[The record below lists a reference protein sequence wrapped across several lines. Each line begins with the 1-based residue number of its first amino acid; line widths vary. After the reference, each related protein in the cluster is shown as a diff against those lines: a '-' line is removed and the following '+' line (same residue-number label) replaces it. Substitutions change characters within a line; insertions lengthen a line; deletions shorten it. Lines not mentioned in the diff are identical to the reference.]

1 MWGLATKLRAVVATN
16 SRAAFSTARTPEEMA
31 VLHHGVRP
39 RHRATPKFQSP
50 RKRATKLLHELQT
63 ENIESN
69 KIAKPAVWDTQFR
82 VGDAIELVVGREQ
95 KNAEETTTTENKNK
109 NNNME
114 KIRGVVLG
122 ISRKGLDHSV
132 LLRDVVFGQPVERRM
147 LLHSPLVQSVQRLE
161 ENFVYKGKR
170 KVKRA
175 KLYFLRDRNPECKS
189 YIDCCSFCIVVVYVI
204 KVGAHSHTHS
214 YYSLFSDSRDEMV
227 IDSSRVKQIVII
239 IIE

>member
-189 YIDCCSFCIVVVYVI
+189 YIVILVFFLYCCCVCYKSRRSL
-204 KVGAHSHTHS
+204 AHSFL
-214 YYSLFSDSRDEMV
+214 LFF
-227 IDSSRVKQIVII
+227 IQ
-239 IIE
+239 